1 MLYIHACDVRVI
13 GIILKEEEAVFS
25 IYIGH
30 QYVHFEVKL
39 ILLKNVFLTLHLHTI
54 NIINDS

>member
-25 IYIGH
+25 IYIGQ

>member
-13 GIILKEEEAVFS
+13 GII
-25 IYIGH
+25 IGQ